1 MQAANTF
8 MYRTVIEL
16 VGNGRERELGEK
28 ELNKGTLQ
36 SEVVEEI
43 HGGGPASALL
53 GEGGNR

>member
-1 MQAANTF
+1 